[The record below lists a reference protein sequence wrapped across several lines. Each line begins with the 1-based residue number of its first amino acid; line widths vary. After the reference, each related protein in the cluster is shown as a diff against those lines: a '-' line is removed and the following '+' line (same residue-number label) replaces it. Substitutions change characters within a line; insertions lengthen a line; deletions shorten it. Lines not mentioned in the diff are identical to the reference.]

1 MADGS
6 TPGGVEPTLIQVAC
20 HSGLRI
26 SVTTAAT
33 GQCEVRG
40 NDRRCIHRR
49 VYISEARWDARYFT
63 LQPFSLMPPV
73 AAPDLSSR
81 PGPRARIT
89 LVRPGEATV
98 ILKCPGRRYHSVERV
113 ADSMFFGVSTWTF
126 RFLNFLLAVSWLF
139 PRIVTGRMYR
149 TSCFK
154 KQRFCIIMQHAI
166 LLSGRVESVPGNE

>member
-1 MADGS
+1 MAL
-6 TPGGVEPTLIQVAC
+6 PG
-20 HSGLRI
+20 
-26 SVTTAAT
+26 
-33 GQCEVRG
+33 
-40 NDRRCIHRR
+40 D
-49 VYISEARWDARYFT
+49 VYIDEFISSKPVGTLGIIT

-81 PGPRARIT
+81 PGPRARFT

-139 PRIVTGRMYR
+139 PRIVTGSNVSYLMLQKAAVLDNNAA
-149 TSCFK
+149 CNPAK
-154 KQRFCIIMQHAI
+154 W
-166 LLSGRVESVPGNE
+166 

>member
-1 MADGS
+1 MAL
-6 TPGGVEPTLIQVAC
+6 PG
-20 HSGLRI
+20 
-26 SVTTAAT
+26 
-33 GQCEVRG
+33 
-40 NDRRCIHRR
+40 D
-49 VYISEARWDARYFT
+49 VYIDEFISPKPVGTLGIFT

-81 PGPRARIT
+81 PGPRARFT

-126 RFLNFLLAVSWLF
+126 RFLNFSLASS
-139 PRIVTGRMYR
+139 PGAMYR

-154 KQRFCIIMQHAI
+154 KQRFWIIMQHAI
-166 LLSGRVESVPGNE
+166 LLSGRVDSHGDE

>member
-1 MADGS
+1 MGQ
-6 TPGGVEPTLIQVAC
+6 PEVGWGGVCPNPI
-20 HSGLRI
+20 GLPQRP
-26 SVTTAAT
+26 SDSDYDRRC

-40 NDRRCIHRR
+40 VPGDVHIDEF
-49 VYISEARWDARYFT
+49 ISPKPVWTLGIFT

-81 PGPRARIT
+81 PGPRARFT

-139 PRIVTGRMYR
+139 PRIVAGSNVSYLMLQKAAVLDNNAA
-149 TSCFK
+149 CNPAK
-154 KQRFCIIMQHAI
+154 W
-166 LLSGRVESVPGNE
+166 